1 MIIFLIIIIV
11 ELGVGV
17 YLLNNEQEVIENIL
31 QEENE
36 KTNKEENPIQKVK
49 ERNNFY
55 TVSAC
60 VDKYLS
66 YLYGKDIDVLYNYLD
81 IEYIEKEGI
90 TKNNILEKIGKI
102 ETYKIFTAK
111 EMYEQKIT
119 DSITKYYAYGAI
131 KDEMED
137 GEALEE
143 DFYITIKIDSQNG
156 SFSVFP
162 NTYID

>member
-1 MIIFLIIIIV
+1 MIVFLIIIIV
-11 ELGVGV
+11 EMAVGLH
-17 YLLNNEQEVIENIL
+17 LLNDKQETNENIL
-31 QEENE
+31 QEEQQDSKAENSIE
-36 KTNKEENPIQKVK
+36 KVR

-60 VDKYLS
+60 IDKYLS
-66 YLYGKDIDVLYNYLD
+66 YLYDKDIDTLYSYLD
-81 IEYIEKEGI
+81 KEYIEQNGI

-102 ETYKIFTAK
+102 DTYKIFSAK

-119 DSITKYYAYGAI
+119 DGITKYYAYGVI
-131 KDEMED
+131 KEDVAD

-143 DFYITIKIDSQNG
+143 EFYIAIKIDSKN
-156 SFSVFP
+156 STFSVLP